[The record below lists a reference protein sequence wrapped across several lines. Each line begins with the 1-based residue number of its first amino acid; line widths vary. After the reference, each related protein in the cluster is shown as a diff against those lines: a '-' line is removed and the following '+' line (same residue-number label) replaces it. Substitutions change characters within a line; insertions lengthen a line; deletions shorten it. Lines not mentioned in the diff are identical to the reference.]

1 MVRVTQQLI
10 DQYTDLSQEKR
21 IEILNLYKKATLVE
35 RIVLPIGFVLALFF
49 LFPII
54 ALEFSDQKELLDIF
68 AEEITAVALAASLCL
83 VVAYLLTIVIST
95 AMHAY
100 YAKKN
105 SCYSKKM
112 GTYIAFLEK
121 VHKNTLPLPQKPVSM
136 GDGGEEKS
144 QKGEFSEAHREN
156 ERPSALVQK
165 TPAFWWSTGLFLLF
179 LAATLLIFFGLYL
192 FHAPEMAPD
201 GTATRWQF
209 AVFTVFGAALL
220 AGLLTVAVSALR
232 SEAKARP
239 VWFCPLVAA
248 GLSLCL
254 YGLGYAFLGVWP
266 LGEKSILMVDL
277 HHQYAP
283 LLSELRAMLLGE
295 GGGLTYNFHIGMG
308 AAFIPTFA
316 YYLASPLN
324 LLMVLFPE
332 AYLTEGILLVTL
344 LKGAA
349 MAASFTALCQ
359 YLYRR
364 RSAAMVAVGLL
375 YALSGFM
382 LAYSWN
388 IMWLDVLAL
397 LPAVVLAMEHM
408 LKTGKML
415 PYVLLLA
422 LALFTNY
429 YIGFMLCIFLVLYM
443 GVWLLRS
450 RRTLKERAVGCVRFA
465 AGSLWGA
472 GLVAALLVPT
482 ALALGRTSAA
492 GGEIGDFATNFPLFD
507 LLGRFFYGATP
518 TIRSGNLPNLYCGV
532 VAVLVTPLY
541 FAQKHI
547 SLRRRLCFGGLLAGM
562 LFSCTLTQ
570 VDLVWHGLHAPN
582 DLPYRFSFLVSFVV
596 LLLVAHVFSQVRRIT
611 AKQVGA
617 SLTAGVAFLFLW
629 EKLGDLFAATDAE
642 KAEKV
647 TTIPEFL
654 YLNVILLAVW
664 AVILFAAA
672 LRKAPARVTSRLLL
686 AAVCAEL
693 VLGVPTTLM
702 QMNENEYFTRRA
714 DYVANADHEVVD
726 LALRRVEELAR
737 EEEFL
742 RMEYLP
748 RQTCVDTALHHYSGL
763 TTFAS
768 SNPYYTTLLMGD
780 LGYAVNGVNSYLYHS
795 FVAPVDSL
803 MGLQY
808 VVLKSKIS
816 SHPQLTLIDSVAVE
830 DPDSGEETVRY
841 IYRNTTALPIGFAAS
856 ASLKEFESISYAPFE
871 CQQKLYES
879 LTGLYDQIYW
889 PLEVTTDSEDTSIS
903 GTRFYMPGDATFHAE
918 VEHAGQ
924 YFAFVDCRAAE
935 DITVDQYLADGSLDN
950 SWNASNHEPYI
961 IDMGTLAPGERVEVT
976 ISGESSASGNVYI
989 MRLDPDALQAHL
1001 DVLQEGGLT
1010 VTQQTAS
1017 SITGTVTAQADG
1029 TMFFSIPY
1037 DKGWQ
1042 VLVDGQP
1049 AETFPI
1055 DNNKE
1060 TQWDEATG
1068 ESYEVGGDDG
1078 ALLGV
1083 VLPAGTHVVELSFHA
1098 PGLMA
1103 GLIVSGVSLLVLLA
1117 VLVVGYLRHPATP
1130 EQPEEEDESIPLWDA
1145 ALENPA
1151 PAGESPSSLL
1161 PDNPDFEW
1169 ETE

>member
-1 MVRVTQQLI
+1 MSQHAKLPRPVAD
-10 DQYTDLSQEKR
+10 DQNR
-21 IEILNLYKKATLVE
+21 
-35 RIVLPIGFVLALFF
+35 
-49 LFPII
+49 
-54 ALEFSDQKELLDIF
+54 
-68 AEEITAVALAASLCL
+68 
-83 VVAYLLTIVIST
+83 
-95 AMHAY
+95 
-100 YAKKN
+100 
-105 SCYSKKM
+105 
-112 GTYIAFLEK
+112 
-121 VHKNTLPLPQKPVSM
+121 PL
-136 GDGGEEKS
+136 
-144 QKGEFSEAHREN
+144 
-156 ERPSALVQK
+156 
-165 TPAFWWSTGLFLLF
+165 WWSTGLFLLF

-209 AVFTVFGAALL
+209 AVFTVCGAALL
-220 AGLLTVAVSALR
+220 SGLLTVTVSALR
-232 SEAKARP
+232 SEPKHRP

-283 LLSELRAMLLGE
+283 LLSELRAMLLGD

-308 AAFIPTFA
+308 AAFIPTYA

-450 RRTLKERAVGCVRFA
+450 RRTLKERLFGCLRFA
-465 AGSLWGA
+465 GGSLWGA
-472 GLVAALLVPT
+472 GLVAALLIPT

-532 VAVLVTPLY
+532 VAVLAAPIY
-541 FAQKHI
+541 FAQKHVP
-547 SLRRRLCFGGLLAGM
+547 LRRRLCFGGLLAAM

-596 LLLVAHVFSQVRRIT
+596 LLMVARVFAGVRKIT

-617 SLTAGVAFLFLW
+617 SLAASVGFLFLW
-629 EKLGDLFAATDAE
+629 EKLGEFSAANDAE
-642 KAEKV
+642 AAEKI
-647 TTIPEFL
+647 TTTPELL
-654 YLNVILLAVW
+654 YFNVILLAVW
-664 AVILFAAA
+664 AVVLFVAAA
-672 LRKAPARVTSRLLL
+672 RKAPARVMSRLLL
-686 AAVCAEL
+686 ATVCAEL

-714 DYVANADHEVVD
+714 DYVANADHEVID
-726 LALRRVEELAR
+726 LALRRVEELA
-737 EEEFL
+737 EGEGFL

-748 RQTCVDTALHHYSGL
+748 RTTCVDTALHHYSGL

-780 LGYAVNGVNSYLYHS
+780 LGYAINGVNSYLYHS
-795 FVAPVDSL
+795 YVAPVDSL

-808 VVLKSKIS
+808 VVLKAKIS
-816 SHPQLTLIDSVAVE
+816 SHPQLVLLDSVSVT
-830 DPDSGEETVRY
+830 DPDTGEETVRY
-841 IYRNTTALPIGFAAS
+841 IYRNKTALPIGFAAS
-856 ASLKEFESISYAPFE
+856 DGLKEFDSIAYSPFE
-871 CQQKLYES
+871 CQQALYES
-879 LTGLYDQIYW
+879 LTGLVEEIYL
-889 PLEVTTDSEDTSIS
+889 PVDITTDTADASVT
-903 GTRFYMPGDATFHAE
+903 GNRFYMPGDATFTAV
-918 VEHAGQ
+918 VEEQGQ

-935 DITVDQYLADGSLDN
+935 DISVDQYLEDGTLDN
-950 SWNASNHEPYI
+950 TWGVTNHEPYI
-961 IDMGTLAPGERVEVT
+961 IDMGTLSPGDWVDVT
-976 ISGESSASGNVYI
+976 VSGESSASGNVYI
-989 MRLDPDALQAHL
+989 VRLDADALQTHL

-1010 VTQQTAS
+1010 VTDQTAS
-1017 SITGTVTAQADG
+1017 SLTGTVTAKENG
-1029 TMFFSIPY
+1029 TLFFSIPY
-1037 DKGWQ
+1037 DKGWR

-1055 DNNKE
+1055 NDNKE
-1060 TQWDEATG
+1060 TEWDEETG
-1068 ESYEVGGDDG
+1068 ESREIGGDDG
-1078 ALLGV
+1078 ALLGA
-1083 VLPAGTHVVELSFHA
+1083 VLPAGTHTVEISFHA
-1098 PGLMA
+1098 PGLTA
-1103 GLIVSGVSLLVLLA
+1103 GLLASGVSVALLLTVLIWQHLH
-1117 VLVVGYLRHPATP
+1117 RSHTP
-1130 EQPEEEDESIPLWDA
+1130 GQPEEESGEVLVPLWDE
-1145 ALENPA
+1145 ALTQPA
-1151 PAGESPSSLL
+1151 PEQDTSTDLL